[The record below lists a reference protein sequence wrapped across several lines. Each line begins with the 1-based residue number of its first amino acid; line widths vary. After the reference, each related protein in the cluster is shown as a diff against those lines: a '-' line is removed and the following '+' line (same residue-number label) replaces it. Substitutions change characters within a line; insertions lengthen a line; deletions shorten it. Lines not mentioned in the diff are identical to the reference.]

1 MVLINEL
8 SNPSKRTSILMRY
21 FAKYLIEIR
30 GLKQSSVNHYF
41 DALKHISKR
50 LREKGIVKE
59 DIYEITELSDLLSVK
74 EILYKDKDFVELNE
88 RGNHMYSSGL
98 DNYIRFAKGDDFSNV
113 GNKINYFDIPFK
125 KPEQEENSSSSWKR
139 STILRSQ
146 VINMSNYKCE
156 INPNHISFIAQ
167 ATKMPY
173 MEGHHVIPMRLQKQ
187 FENSLDVYANIVCL
201 CPLCHRKIHYGL
213 NEERIIM
220 VQNIYA
226 KRADRLVHSGIK
238 LSKDEF
244 TNIVINQ

>member
-113 GNKINYFDIPFK
+113 GNKINYFDK
-125 KPEQEENSSSSWKR
+125 NTEEDQIKDNLIHLKASNLSLFLCYY
-139 STILRSQ
+139 LRIMDQKGRFELSNKLT
-146 VINMSNYKCE
+146 VI
-156 INPNHISFIAQ
+156 F
-167 ATKMPY
+167 
-173 MEGHHVIPMRLQKQ
+173 Q
-187 FENSLDVYANIVCL
+187 FNFLEY
-201 CPLCHRKIHYGL
+201 PLYL
-213 NEERIIM
+213 EMN
-220 VQNIYA
+220 
-226 KRADRLVHSGIK
+226 
-238 LSKDEF
+238 
-244 TNIVINQ
+244 